1 MLQVFSLRLASCE
14 SYPVSV
20 YGVFAV
26 RDELEPLRNLV
37 FNCPRVD
44 AITIEQQGSFTLP
57 LCSPCRGMYVLDH
70 ALLEVD
76 LWVKK
81 EGDGSADKKL
91 LSAYVEIFVR
101 SNYDL
106 FRGGQISG
114 DSCSLEVDYMFV
126 SSSIEAVIQVSA
138 KVDHHH
144 HMRFTAFSTGF
155 DQEIVLF
162 DDKFFRNGNLNQHVV
177 AVKEKGKLD
186 VCLKLEKVM
195 YKWSFQDG
203 VVGAVSAPD
212 DSILK
217 YGKFSVKVLFAPKDF
232 QRKWPKM

>member
-1 MLQVFSLRLASCE
+1 
-14 SYPVSV
+14 
-20 YGVFAV
+20 
-26 RDELEPLRNLV
+26 
-37 FNCPRVD
+37 
-44 AITIEQQGSFTLP
+44 
-57 LCSPCRGMYVLDH
+57 MYVLDH

-138 KVDHHH
+138 KVDHRH

-232 QRKWPKM
+232 QHVTCGPDMINCWKPNDVIWVHILCLFVAPQRHTAFGLGGEAHFAAS